1 MISHDDIR
9 NVGGYGVVGRRI
21 AEELAR
27 RYAGRVLPRQLTRFR
42 PLRTA
47 IDFIEQAAGRARR
60 GHRTL
65 RRGDGAHEEVVLQES
80 RVITHSRDGMEREH
94 VLEVENLH
102 VSFGSTHLLREL
114 TFSVEQGT
122 SLAIIGPN
130 GSGKTVLFKALVGA
144 LPYQG
149 RIRWAARARI
159 GYVPQKLD
167 LERDLPITG
176 LDLLRAK
183 VKVTR
188 SGEDVVAAHRG
199 VGLGDEIAKP
209 IGSLSGGQFQRLL
222 VALAL
227 IGHPSVLL
235 LDEPTAGVDEPGQER
250 LNELIRRLQEER
262 GLTVL
267 LISHE
272 LSVVY
277 RYATNVLCLSYPRAC
292 FGPPKT
298 ILTPELL
305 NEIYGAPVGYH
316 IHD

>member
-1 MISHDDIR
+1 
-9 NVGGYGVVGRRI
+9 V
-21 AEELAR
+21 
-27 RYAGRVLPRQLTRFR
+27 T
-42 PLRTA
+42 TA
-47 IDFIEQAAGRARR
+47 
-60 GHRTL
+60 
-65 RRGDGAHEEVVLQES
+65 
-80 RVITHSRDGMEREH
+80 SRDPMERTH
-94 VLEVENLH
+94 VLEVEDLH
-102 VSFGSTHLLREL
+102 VSFGSTHVLREL
-114 TFSVEQGT
+114 TFSVERGT

-144 LPYQG
+144 LPYRG
-149 RIRWAARARI
+149 CVRWSAGARI

-188 SGEDVVAAHRG
+188 TDEDIVAAHRG

-227 IGHPSVLL
+227 VGHPSVLL

-250 LNELIRRLQEER
+250 LNELIGRLQEER

-277 RYATNVLCLSYPRAC
+277 RYATNVLCLSHPRAC
-292 FGPPKT
+292 FGAPRT

-316 IHD
+316 VHDE

>member
-1 MISHDDIR
+1 MAPI
-9 NVGGYGVVGRRI
+9 
-21 AEELAR
+21 
-27 RYAGRVLPRQLTRFR
+27 
-42 PLRTA
+42 
-47 IDFIEQAAGRARR
+47 
-60 GHRTL
+60 
-65 RRGDGAHEEVVLQES
+65 
-80 RVITHSRDGMEREH
+80 
-94 VLEVENLH
+94 LEVERLF
-102 VSFGSTHLLREL
+102 VSFGKTDVVRDLS
-114 TFSVEQGT
+114 FSVEAGT
-122 SLAIIGPN
+122 SVAIIGPN

-144 LPYQG
+144 LPYRG
-149 RIRWAARARI
+149 RLHWAAGARI

-188 SGEDVVAAHRG
+188 SGEDVVSAHRD
-199 VGLGDEIAKP
+199 VGLGDEIGKP

-250 LNELIRRLQEER
+250 LHELVRRLHEER
-262 GLTVL
+262 GLSVL

-277 RYATNVLCLSYPRAC
+277 RYADNVLCLSYPRAN
-292 FGPPKT
+292 FGPPRT
-298 ILTPELL
+298 ILTPDLL

-316 IHD
+316 VHDR